1 MEQSLWTAVPAYL
14 RRVNAAL
21 LKHTGKELPISA
33 VPLSFGSWMGGDRDG
48 NPNVTAKVGASTTG
62 DDLSTVTGWCPAGAP
77 TTEVAAKT
85 AACRPI
91 GISFELVHACKVGR
105 AEQAEARRY
114 LCKARFLWV
123 CRLLTAWPAWRGGW
137 RRTYI

>member
-48 NPNVTAKVGASTTG
+48 NPNVTAKVSI
-62 DDLSTVTGWCPAGAP
+62 VTGLCPAGALMA
-77 TTEVAAKT
+77 EVAAKT
-85 AACRPI
+85 AACCPRC
-91 GISFELVHACKVGR
+91 LAVKLLHACKVQS
-105 AEQAEARRY
+105 AAQAKARRCLY
-114 LCKARFLWV
+114 KARVFCWI
-123 CRLLTAWPAWRGGW
+123 CRLLTAWPVWRGGW
-137 RRTYI
+137 RRTCI

>member
-48 NPNVTAKVGASTTG
+48 NPNVTAKVGASRAG
-62 DDLSTVTGWCPAGAP
+62 ADLSIVTGLCPAGALMA
-77 TTEVAAKT
+77 EVASKA
-85 AACRPI
+85 AACCPT
-91 GISFELVHACKVGR
+91 SPSNHAG
-105 AEQAEARRY
+105 AR
-114 LCKARFLWV
+114 LSSGEC
-123 CRLLTAWPAWRGGW
+123 CTS
-137 RRTYI
+137 

>member
-48 NPNVTAKVGASTTG
+48 NPNVTAKVGSSTCCA
-62 DDLSTVTGWCPAGAP
+62 DLIVTGLCPADGP
-77 TTEVAAKT
+77 TAEVAA
-85 AACRPI
+85 
-91 GISFELVHACKVGR
+91 
-105 AEQAEARRY
+105 EQAFRSSWCTPVGLE
-114 LCKARFLWV
+114 C
-123 CRLLTAWPAWRGGW
+123 CTS
-137 RRTYI
+137 

>member
-48 NPNVTAKVGASTTG
+48 NPNVTAKVGGCQGSC
-62 DDLSTVTGWCPAGAP
+62 LLPNKPSNQAGA
-77 TTEVAAKT
+77 
-85 AACRPI
+85 
-91 GISFELVHACKVGR
+91 
-105 AEQAEARRY
+105 
-114 LCKARFLWV
+114 
-123 CRLLTAWPAWRGGW
+123 RLSGGECC
-137 RRTYI
+137 TS